1 MYKVWIFCLWALPA
15 IAQVRQ
21 NSIRLIPAPDNAQ
34 GTLEFQEQRP
44 GLNVLQLRAPAAIA
58 NDVTWTLPA
67 TDGTNGQALV
77 TNGSGVLS
85 WGSSASQWT
94 TSGTSIYYNGGPV
107 GIGEN
112 TPSKGLLSVYGSNG
126 YAHTPFN
133 IVASARFRTGA
144 NSAILLGTTSANT
157 SGWTRGMFWSFESD
171 DLALSRFKDD
181 ESSGPQHDL
190 YISTAGL
197 VGINTT
203 SPTEPLTVSGNIDI
217 MSSGGLKIAGT
228 TVINSSRE
236 ANFNGLTL
244 GGSISTTTTD
254 TYDIGSSTRFRNI
267 YGKSV
272 NAASLEVANGTFV
285 TTFWRHDLNGAST
298 YRLSSGSGGQTE
310 MQLATTS
317 STQSDVGFRGT
328 VYPLSTAGTNGDLG
342 TPSFPWKSL
351 YLSTGLRLT
360 AGAAAGRVLTSD
372 ASGNASWTVPAGGVT
387 SIATSSPIS
396 GGTITTTGTISCPT
410 CFTTAGG
417 TMSGSI
423 LAATTD
429 TYDIGSS
436 TRFRNV
442 YGKAMNTASLEVA
455 NGTFVT
461 TFWRHDL
468 NGAATYR
475 LSSGS
480 GGQTEMQL
488 GTTSS
493 TQSDAGFRGTIYPL
507 STAGSNGDIGT
518 NSYPWK
524 SLYLSTA
531 AYMNGT
537 QFIDSGRNLSN
548 IGTIT
553 ASSAITA
560 NGGILTGSATN
571 STIYIGGGN
580 LYLRTFSGADATCSG
595 VTNGWAGIRTDTDE
609 LQVCISGSVRKVS
622 LL

>member
-1 MYKVWIFCLWALPA
+1 MRYLLLLCLPLS
-15 IAQVRQ
+15 AQVQ
-21 NSIRLIPAPDNAQ
+21 TPLTVYQSSGSAVGEIRLQERRTNGMNHVGLAAPQ
-34 GTLEFQEQRP
+34 S
-44 GLNVLQLRAPAAIA
+44 VAA
-58 NDVTWTLPA
+58 DLVWTLPA
-67 TDGTNGQALV
+67 TDGTNGQALT

-85 WGSSASQWT
+85 WATAASQWT

-126 YAHTPFN
+126 FAYTPFN
-133 IVASARFRTGA
+133 IAASARFRTGA
-144 NSAILLGTTSANT
+144 NGAILFGSTAANT
-157 SGWTRGMFWSFESD
+157 SGWTRGFFWGYQAEDIGFT
-171 DLALSRFKDD
+171 RYKDD
-181 ESSGPQHDL
+181 ETSAPVTDL
-190 YISTAGL
+190 YITTAGK
-197 VGINTT
+197 VGVGTT
-203 SPTEPLTVSGNIDI
+203 TPSENLTVAGSVDI
-217 MSSGGLKIAGT
+217 VSSGALEIAGT

-236 ANFNGLTL
+236 ANLTGLTL
-244 GGSISTTTTD
+244 GGSISATTTD
-254 TYDIGSSTRFRNI
+254 SYDIGSSTRFRNI

-272 NAASLEVANGTFV
+272 NGASIEVANGTFV

-310 MQLATTS
+310 MQLSTTG

-372 ASGNASWTVPAGGVT
+372 ASGNASWAVPAGGVT

-423 LAATTD
+423 LAASTD

-468 NGAATYR
+468 NGASTYR

-480 GGQTEMQL
+480 GGQIEMQL
-488 GTTSS
+488 GTTGS

-507 STAGSNGDIGT
+507 STAGTNGDIGT
-518 NSYPWK
+518 NSNPWK

-537 QFIDSGRNLSN
+537 QFIDSSRNLSN

-560 NGGILTGSATN
+560 NGGIVTGSATN

-580 LYLRTFSGADATCSG
+580 LYLRTFSGADASCSG

>member
-1 MYKVWIFCLWALPA
+1 MRFLIHRLLLCLPLV
-15 IAQVRQ
+15 AQVQ
-21 NSIRLIPAPDNAQ
+21 TPLTVYQSSGTATGEIRLQERRTNGTNHVGLAAPQSVASD
-34 GTLEFQEQRP
+34 L
-44 GLNVLQLRAPAAIA
+44 V
-58 NDVTWTLPA
+58 WTLPA
-67 TDGTNGQALV
+67 TDGTNGQSLV

-85 WGSSASQWT
+85 WGSAASQWT

-112 TPSKGLLSVYGSNG
+112 TPAKGLLSVVGSNG
-126 YAHTPFN
+126 FAYTPFN
-133 IVASARFRTGA
+133 IVTSARFRTGA

-157 SGWTRGMFWSFESD
+157 SGWTRGMFWSFQTD
-171 DLALSRFKDD
+171 DFALSRFKDD

-190 YISTAGL
+190 YISTGGL

-203 SPTEPLTVSGNIDI
+203 SPSEVLTVAGNVDI
-217 MSSGGLKIAGT
+217 VSSGALEIAGT
-228 TVINSSRE
+228 TVINSSRQ
-236 ANFNGLTL
+236 ANFTGLTL
-244 GGSISTTTTD
+244 GGSISATTTD
-254 TYDIGSSTRFRNI
+254 SYDIGSSTRFRNI

-272 NAASLEVANGTFV
+272 NGASIEVANGTFV

-310 MQLATTS
+310 MQLATTG

-360 AGAAAGRVLTSD
+360 AGAAAGLVLTSD
-372 ASGNASWTVPAGGVT
+372 ASGNATWQVAAGGVT

-423 LAATTD
+423 LAASTD

-442 YGKAMNTASLEVA
+442 YGKAMNTASLEVS

-488 GTTSS
+488 GTTGS

-537 QFIDSGRNLSN
+537 QFIDSSRNLSN

-560 NGGILTGSATN
+560 NGGISTGSATD
-571 STIYIGGGN
+571 STIYIGTGS
-580 LYLRTFSGADATCSG
+580 LYLRTFSGADASCSG
-595 VTNGWAGIRTDTDE
+595 VTSGWAGIRTDTDE